1 MQLVSWKHVLGWFST
16 RCDCLSVFPVFLGFE
31 SSPHHLAFILSGLV
45 EQHEETVTILSLSGE
60 ATWPAGS
67 IIFFLSRLPCGTVS
81 RGWPSFCKKTPSLSV
96 DFHYNYCHCCCAF
109 LIPLLFAIN
118 KLWSQ
123 IKVCFCSSLA
133 RGGSGKECLIWSLFS
148 AWCLKHYTIKRFNS
162 LIICAVSNHSGLS
175 PLREKYSSRRSW

>member
-1 MQLVSWKHVLGWFST
+1 MVRLFVSVSRCLGIWE
-16 RCDCLSVFPVFLGFE
+16 L
-31 SSPHHLAFILSGLV
+31 SSPSCLYSQLPRGAAWGNSHHL
-45 EQHEETVTILSLSGE
+45 TILSLSGE